1 MGIDSFDV
9 GERFSRKGSQA
20 MGDRKFDFLHH
31 IKLRMLCQ
39 KVKIVL
45 YHAVGGV
52 FHGKNGIVRPSFFQC
67 RKHLLKMCAGY
78 HIFLLEKSS
87 SRQIG
92 VGSLRALI
100 HQAFPGKRKAI
111 QLLKTGGKASSPFQK
126 HTDLLSS
133 GHTHHFLKKLGNGF
147 LQLGILHV
155 ASCHLKLFFFP
166 LTVQNSLSGIQ
177 LESCHI
183 LHKTHSFFEKMNNLP
198 IQYIQFL
205 SNLQKI
211 HTPFLLFIP

>member
-9 GERFSRKGSQA
+9 GERLSRKGCQA

-67 RKHLLKMCAGY
+67 RKHLLKMRAGD

-87 SRQIG
+87 SRKIG

-100 HQAFPGKRKAI
+100 HQAFPGKRKTI
-111 QLLKTGGKASSPFQK
+111 QLLKTGGKSSSSFQK

-133 GHTHHFLKKLGNGF
+133 GHAHHFLKKLGNGF
-147 LQLGILHV
+147 L
-155 ASCHLKLFFFP
+155 
-166 LTVQNSLSGIQ
+166 
-177 LESCHI
+177 
-183 LHKTHSFFEKMNNLP
+183 
-198 IQYIQFL
+198 
-205 SNLQKI
+205 
-211 HTPFLLFIP
+211 